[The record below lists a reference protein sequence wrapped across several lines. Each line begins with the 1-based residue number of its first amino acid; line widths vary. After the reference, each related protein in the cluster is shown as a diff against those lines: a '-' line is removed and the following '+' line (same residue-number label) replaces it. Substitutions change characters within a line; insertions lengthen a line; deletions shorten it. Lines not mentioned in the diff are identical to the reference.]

1 QRHAQIM
8 DAVGHE
14 ASLKSRDVAALD
26 TRQAKTTPEK
36 SELLT
41 DWFDR
46 LDKNGFGP
54 EERKKFY
61 ADAEQR
67 MTKGDTGSMPRDIQ
81 PDIIRA
87 VTDAIALLSD
97 KQLSM
102 TYSQVLAKS
111 LGGLDARVGM
121 IAQVRE

>member
-1 QRHAQIM
+1 MGFKTHNAGRNSLWEMDGVPVTPFSQRRQQIL

-54 EERKKFY
+54 EERKAFY
-61 ADAEQR
+61 AEAEQR
-67 MTKGDTGSMPRDIQ
+67 LAKGQMG
-81 PDIIRA
+81 
-87 VTDAIALLSD
+87 DASRIYSPILPALLPMR
-97 KQLSM
+97 LR
-102 TYSQVLAKS
+102 YSVISNSA
-111 LGGLDARVGM
+111 
-121 IAQVRE
+121 

>member
-1 QRHAQIM
+1 THNAGRNSLWEMDGVPVTPFSQRRQQIL

-46 LDKNGFGP
+46 LDKNNFGLKNAKCFTLKP
-54 EERKKFY
+54 SSVLPKGRWGRLHERFNPILP
-61 ADAEQR
+61 AP
-67 MTKGDTGSMPRDIQ
+67 SPMPSR
-81 PDIIRA
+81 
-87 VTDAIALLSD
+87 
-97 KQLSM
+97 
-102 TYSQVLAKS
+102 YSVISSLA
-111 LGGLDARVGM
+111 
-121 IAQVRE
+121 